1 MAYHKLYASISSL
14 ASFSLCYKRV
24 DNESSNFAERG
35 SECPK
40 GVRFTG
46 FTGSEAG
53 FNDNQL

>member
-1 MAYHKLYASISSL
+1 MSSL
-14 ASFSLCYKRV
+14 ASFSLGYKRV